1 MKVKSLY
8 TAITIMVVVTFV
20 MYFIVPLP
28 KRAFILWDDVIE
40 AVAFALAAI
49 FLLKASNYAI
59 GLEQKSLKLFASG
72 FGFWI
77 IGEGIWTIFDILHPK
92 GEKIPFPYFS
102 DIGFFAFYIL
112 VLIGLLVLL
121 KHYSPFMS
129 TKQWIFA
136 FVAFIILIGIGLPLV
151 ILPSMRSTELTF
163 LGKALSFIYPFSD
176 IVIITLTIPVISLT
190 AGGKIGQSWLI
201 IVIGFALI
209 TAADVIFSYLALTG
223 ASTVINDSNFGFLWT
238 LGGLVVMAG
247 AVKYMETHS

>member
-1 MKVKSLY
+1 
-8 TAITIMVVVTFV
+8 
-20 MYFIVPLP
+20 
-28 KRAFILWDDVIE
+28 
-40 AVAFALAAI
+40 
-49 FLLKASNYAI
+49 
-59 GLEQKSLKLFASG
+59 
-72 FGFWI
+72 
-77 IGEGIWTIFDILHPK
+77 
-92 GEKIPFPYFS
+92 
-102 DIGFFAFYIL
+102 
-112 VLIGLLVLL
+112 
-121 KHYSPFMS
+121 MS